1 MPKIARTEQN
11 HDKYLGHPPRT
22 HVPRTQT
29 VDEIPPSA
37 LQATAEPPPPSS
49 TKNRPST
56 LPSLTGLRWSAA
68 LLVFLYH
75 VSVVQYF
82 GGKSASLVN
91 WAFDAGN
98 TGVSFFFVLSGFV
111 LAWSTPQTSRATQF
125 WRKRF
130 ARIYPLHLTTALLAL
145 LLAFTLAPGTKP
157 DFAQLATNL
166 SLTQSWIPNVS
177 FYQSMNPVSWSLAC
191 EAFFYFLFP
200 FLIGPLRRLESRG
213 NAIIITACIAFEF
226 LIPML
231 TNHLHPVGG
240 PGFLLYFFPLVRLP
254 EFLLGMALAQVVAA
268 DRWRGPG
275 VAMSLA
281 ITMFGYFLTA
291 RVHLDYRYEACTAIG
306 IMCLIAAVAI
316 ADVRGEP
323 SPWRTPRAVKLGEL
337 SFAFYM
343 IHLLVM
349 RTGEYV
355 FRPHPQEGWLFGSAA
370 TIASFTISLTAAW
383 ILHNHIEKPTRKLL
397 LSQAASAVTDQ
408 RE

>member
-1 MPKIARTEQN
+1 
-11 HDKYLGHPPRT
+11 
-22 HVPRTQT
+22 VPRTQA
-29 VDEIPPSA
+29 VDERSPSTLQAGTEIPP
-37 LQATAEPPPPSS
+37 PDS
-49 TKNRPST
+49 TVNRLST

-75 VSVVQYF
+75 ISVVQYY

-111 LAWSTPQTSRATQF
+111 LAWSTPPASPASQF

-157 DFAQLATNL
+157 DFPELVTNL
-166 SLTQSWIPNVS
+166 SLTQSWVPNVS
-177 FYQSMNPVSWSLAC
+177 FYQSINPVSWSLAC

-200 FLIGPLRRLESRG
+200 FLIGPMRRLGSRG
-213 NAIIITACIAFEF
+213 SSAIITGCIAFEF

-231 TNHLHPVGG
+231 AEHLHPTGG

-268 DRWRGPG
+268 GRWRGPG
-275 VAMSLA
+275 VATSLA
-281 ITMFGYFLTA
+281 IALFGYFLTA

-306 IMCLIAAVAI
+306 IMCLIAAVAL

-323 SPWRTPRAVKLGEL
+323 SPWRSPRAVKLGEL

-370 TIASFTISLTAAW
+370 TVASFTISLTAAW
-383 ILHNHIEKPTRKLL
+383 ILHNYIEKPVRKRLPT
-397 LSQAASAVTDQ
+397 SPA
-408 RE
+408 E